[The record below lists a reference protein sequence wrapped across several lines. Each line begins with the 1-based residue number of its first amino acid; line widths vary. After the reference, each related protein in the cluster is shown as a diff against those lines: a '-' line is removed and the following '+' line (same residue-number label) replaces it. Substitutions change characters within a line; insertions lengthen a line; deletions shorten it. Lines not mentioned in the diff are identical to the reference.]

1 MVGSREQQAG
11 KRGRAGAVGLE
22 REGTIYQEVISKKGI
37 HRKDTKEAVEQ
48 YVSRQGP
55 AWPEPRKQE
64 EGRGGEAVEWPC

>member
-1 MVGSREQQAG
+1 M
-11 KRGRAGAVGLE
+11 E

-64 EGRGGEAVEWPC
+64 EGRGGSGVAVLSRGLALWAER